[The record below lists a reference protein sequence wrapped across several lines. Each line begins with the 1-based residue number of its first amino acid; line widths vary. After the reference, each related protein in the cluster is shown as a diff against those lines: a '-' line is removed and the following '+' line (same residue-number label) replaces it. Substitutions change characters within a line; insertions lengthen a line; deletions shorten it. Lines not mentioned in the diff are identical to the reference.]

1 MPIINT
7 VYYGTGGGFDTSDA
21 TATAAQILAP
31 QTAYIASGK
40 VTGTMPTNTA
50 DNVNISGQTIT
61 IPSGFYADGT
71 TKTIP
76 SVAQAVPSIQV
87 SSGGLIT
94 ATSTQTAGYVPQGTQ
109 SATQQLSTQAGR
121 TITPNTSQQTAVATG
136 RYTTGPVYVS
146 GSSNLIASNIKSGV
160 NIFGV
165 TGSYQG
171 NTPDYIDA
179 DELDVPELLYI
190 QRDGDYFE
198 VTLTVDIKTLYGIS
212 LYIYSRDAGVEIFTG
227 YPSYAYEHPLRGDVN
242 AMTAYVTDR
251 RNGITQCLVTTS
263 GNVVRVA
270 ANDAGFGDALADIDG
285 YGDIDITMGMY
296 YIPE

>member
-87 SSGGLIT
+87 SPGGLIT

-136 RYTTGPVYVS
+136 RYTTGPVYVA

-179 DELDVPELLYI
+179 DESDVPELLYI
-190 QRDGDYFE
+190 SRDGSYIE
-198 VTLTVDIKTLYGIS
+198 LTLTVDIKTLYGFSAFIE
-212 LYIYSRDAGVEIFTG
+212 SRDAGVYLLVA
-227 YPSYAYEHPLRGDVN
+227 YPSFKDSDHSLPEVN
-242 AMTAYVTDR
+242 AYAMSSDNRTASRSDCYLTA
-251 RNGITQCLVTTS
+251 N
-263 GNVVRVA
+263 GNVIRA
-270 ANDAGFGDALADIDG
+270 EFNGATIKDSLEYMNG
-285 YGDIDITMGMY
+285 YSDIDIMMGMY

>member
-76 SVAQAVPSIQV
+76 SVAQAVPSIQI

-136 RYTTGPVYVS
+136 RYTTGPVYVA
-146 GSSNLIASNIKSGV
+146 GSSNLVASNIKSGV

-171 NTPDYIDA
+171 NTPDYIEA
-179 DELDVPELLYI
+179 DERDVPELLYI

-198 VTLTVDIKTLYGIS
+198 VTVTVNIKTLYGIS
-212 LYIYSRDAGVEIFTG
+212 LWIQSRDARIEIFASYPCYKNTSRDTNCLAGYTDTG
-227 YPSYAYEHPLRGDVN
+227 DGSIYEALLKVYGNAIRVTCNYAAFQNTL
-242 AMTAYVTDR
+242 
-251 RNGITQCLVTTS
+251 
-263 GNVVRVA
+263 A
-270 ANDAGFGDALADIDG
+270 ALDG
-285 YGDIDITMGMY
+285 YGDIDIEMGMY